1 MWDTTVA
8 HFSLAMRVD
17 SLEDLPFFAVPERY
31 GWRFYQ
37 PGDELFWARIETSA
51 EEFKRP
57 EEGLAGFERAF
68 AAGGRLEE
76 RMFFLTDG
84 GVPFATAT
92 AWHQSDTEG
101 LLHWVSVDA
110 AHQGQ
115 GLSKPVVSLAMQ
127 RLRKLG
133 YRSAYLTTQTESW
146 LAIRLYHRFGFR
158 PVLRSE
164 EERGG
169 WKVVSEK
176 SGIDFLQYI

>member
-1 MWDTTVA
+1 MC
-8 HFSLAMRVD
+8 
-17 SLEDLPFFAVPERY
+17 
-31 GWRFYQ
+31 
-37 PGDELFWARIETSA
+37 
-51 EEFKRP
+51 
-57 EEGLAGFERAF
+57 
-68 AAGGRLEE
+68 
-76 RMFFLTDG
+76 
-84 GVPFATAT
+84 
-92 AWHQSDTEG
+92 
-101 LLHWVSVDA
+101 WVSVDA

-115 GLSKPVVSLAMQ
+115 GLSKAIVSLAMR
-127 RLRKLG
+127 RLRGFG

>member
-1 MWDTTVA
+1 
-8 HFSLAMRVD
+8 
-17 SLEDLPFFAVPERY
+17 
-31 GWRFYQ
+31 
-37 PGDELFWARIETSA
+37 
-51 EEFKRP
+51 
-57 EEGLAGFERAF
+57 
-68 AAGGRLEE
+68 
-76 RMFFLTDG
+76 MFFLTDG

-164 EERGG
+164 EERAG
-169 WKVVSEK
+169 WKIVSEK